1 MLKKSK
7 KWTKDLNKNF
17 PKENIQMAKNT
28 GKDEPQIIR
37 EMQVKTTMPGRMCC
51 MFSCSVMSDSLL
63 LQVL

>member
-1 MLKKSK
+1 MQLNMLKKSK

-37 EMQVKTTMPGRMCC
+37 EMQVKTTMPHPR
-51 MFSCSVMSDSLL
+51 
-63 LQVL
+63 QNVLYA

>member
-28 GKDEPQIIR
+28 VKDEPQIIR
-37 EMQVKTTMPGRMCC
+37 EIQVKTTMPYPRQN
-51 MFSCSVMSDSLL
+51 VMYA
-63 LQVL
+63 